1 MLAVRIKKKLD
12 LFKMADNDFKM
23 IIIIFRHNPFGLKVR
38 IYEEQQLGVG
48 RGYCVTPQ
56 NLCASLFHP

>member
-1 MLAVRIKKKLD
+1 MLAVRIKKKLY
-12 LFKMADNDFKM
+12 LFKTADNDFIM